1 MNVFDKLF
9 FFSYVR
15 NKDQWSL
22 SVSNAAQ
29 LKLDI
34 WTPTVFEQFDITDD
48 YQSYKATFN
57 KFWTSEEENVS
68 AGKNLAC
75 DIKFSN
81 ESSDK

>member
-57 KFWTSEEENVS
+57 KFRTFEEKMLVP
-68 AGKNLAC
+68 AKIWC
-75 DIKFSN
+75 VI
-81 ESSDK
+81 